1 MNKMEEYLRK
11 SECETITIN
20 LIVHVS
26 VARRIF
32 IFHSFNLLSHS
43 VAPRVCVCVSR
54 LNLVRI
60 LFSIYHV

>member
-32 IFHSFNLLSHS
+32 IFHLFNLSLSL
-43 VAPRVCVCVSR
+43 APSLCVCVSR